1 MTTYAHPDRLLL
13 AVDCIILGF
22 LNGQLNILLVR
33 RAVAPRSGEWALM
46 GGLVYKNEA
55 VDDAAA
61 RVTEELTGLEDVYLE
76 QFHTFGAVARDE
88 GDRIVSVAYYALV
101 NQRVATSQLSE
112 EYDARWVPI
121 TEVPSLVFDHN
132 EMVDSALERLR
143 YRATHEPVGFAL
155 LPERFT
161 LTTLQALYESIF
173 GRSIDPGNFRR
184 RLRKMHYLERQD
196 EKDVSTSRKGA
207 WYYAYNEEAYAEARE
222 AGEEFLLKP

>member
-33 RAVAPRSGEWALM
+33 RAVEPRRGMWALM
-46 GGLVYKNEA
+46 GGLVYAEES

-61 RVTEELTGLEDVYLE
+61 RVTKELTGLEDIYLE
-76 QFHTFGAVARDE
+76 QFHTFGAVKRDE

-101 NQRVATSQLSE
+101 NQGIATSQLSKD
-112 EYDARWVPI
+112 YDAHWVPI
-121 TEVPSLVFDHN
+121 TEVPALVFDHN

-155 LPERFT
+155 LPQRFT
-161 LTTLQALYESIF
+161 LTTLQTLYESIF
-173 GRSIDPGNFRR
+173 RRSIDPGNFRR

-207 WYYAYNEEAYAEARE
+207 WYYIYNEVAYAKARE